1 MAHTADRRIL
11 PGSVVLVTG
20 ASRGIGRAC
29 ADELARRGYRVYGTS
44 RDPAP
49 AGEIAF
55 RLLRMDA
62 GDDESVNRAVRTVLD
77 AEGRIDALVNNAGV
91 SLVGAVEETR
101 PDELLDH
108 LNVNLLGYHRLWR
121 AVLPSMRESGR
132 GRLVTISSIA
142 AQIAVP
148 FQGGYSAGKAAVE
161 ALAEALA
168 YEVRPY
174 GLDVVIVEPGNIAT
188 TIAQSRRV
196 TDAARAK
203 SAYPQ
208 TTSLLETIASEE
220 HAGSDPQVV
229 ARLVAKV
236 LAARRP
242 RLRFSAG
249 PVSERLAPWVK
260 RLLPNRVI
268 RALVRSHYAG

>member
-1 MAHTADRRIL
+1 
-11 PGSVVLVTG
+11 
-20 ASRGIGRAC
+20 
-29 ADELARRGYRVYGTS
+29 
-44 RDPAP
+44 
-49 AGEIAF
+49 
-55 RLLRMDA
+55 MDA

-91 SLVGAVEETR
+91 SLVG
-101 PDELLDH
+101 
-108 LNVNLLGYHRLWR
+108 
-121 AVLPSMRESGR
+121 
-132 GRLVTISSIA
+132 
-142 AQIAVP
+142 
-148 FQGGYSAGKAAVE
+148 AVE

-268 RALVRSHYAG
+268 HALVRSHYAG